1 MVRLKIWQWIVLALP
16 IAAILGF
23 LTTAAGFQIHRWG
36 INWIWAVVVLLFV
49 GWRWLL
55 VNWLRPPVLK
65 QVETALVEL
74 KTETG
79 QAEVPPAAGSN
90 LAQQAEAEV
99 QKVLLAA
106 REDIPPWENWTLFS
120 QRCQTL
126 IAAIAKVYYPQ
137 VKRPLLNIYVPQAY
151 GLLRDTV
158 TDVERWM
165 QQLSPALNQITIGQA
180 YDAYKLYR
188 KLEPATQTALKI
200 WNWTQWLLN
209 PAAALARTAT
219 QHYSA
224 TANQQLIVN
233 LGQLLREQALQAL
246 GTRAIALYSRTAVN
260 PLELSA
266 PTLPQTQTLREIFN
280 QTERNLEQEPVNL
293 LLVGRTGA
301 GKSSL
306 INTLFKTEQAAVDVL
321 PSTNQA
327 QAYRLK
333 TVVGESLT
341 LWDTPGYEQIG
352 RPELREQVLAQVKNV
367 DALLLVTPAT
377 DPALKMDIDFLIAAQ
392 SVVNNLPMIAVIT
405 QVDRLR
411 PVREWHPPYD
421 WRQGSQPK
429 ERSIREALQ
438 YRQEVLGQYCQSIL
452 PLVTSDASQGRAAW
466 GVSTLSEVLIN
477 AIAPSKQL
485 RLARFLQDLETRTLA
500 AAKVIDRYALQMST
514 TQGLASLLKSP
525 VLSFISTLMTG
536 SPQLAV
542 LLAQKIPVEQAPV
555 VMGKLQIAYELFSLL
570 MPRANAGSR
579 SFDLPVLWPLLLE
592 TSAPAAQ
599 DAWAFGHAL
608 AEYWT
613 GGLNPEQLQSCYRH
627 YLQRPLPLLQDR
639 ASAISLSW

>member
-1 MVRLKIWQWIVLALP
+1 MVRLKVWQWVVLALP

-23 LTTAAGFQIHRWG
+23 LTTAAGFQIHQWG
-36 INWIWAVVVLLFV
+36 INWIWAVVVLLFA

-55 VNWLRPPVLK
+55 VKWVRPPAIE
-65 QVETALVEL
+65 QVETALAEL
-74 KTETG
+74 DKADQSE
-79 QAEVPPAAGSN
+79 ALPSVAGSN

-106 REDIPPWENWTLFS
+106 REDVPPWENWAIFS

-158 TDVERWM
+158 ADVERWM

-180 YDAYKLYR
+180 YDAYELYQ

-209 PAAALARTAT
+209 PAAALAKTAT
-219 QHYSA
+219 QRYSA

-233 LGQLLREQALQAL
+233 LGQLLREQALKAL
-246 GTRAIALYSRTAVN
+246 GKRAIALYSGTAAK
-260 PLELSA
+260 PLELSE
-266 PTLPQTQTLREIFN
+266 PKLPQTKTLREIFS
-280 QTERNLEQEPVNL
+280 QTERRNLEQEPVNL
-293 LLVGRTGA
+293 LLIGRTGA

-306 INTLFKTEQAAVDVL
+306 INTLFKSEQAAVDVL
-321 PSTNQA
+321 PSTDRVQD
-327 QAYRLK
+327 YHLK
-333 TVVGESLT
+333 TAVGESLI
-341 LWDTPGYEQIG
+341 LWDAPGYEQIG
-352 RPELREQVLAQVKNV
+352 RPELREQVLSQVQDV

-377 DPALKMDIDFLIAAQ
+377 DPALKMDLDFLTAVQAAD
-392 SVVNNLPMIAVIT
+392 SKLPIIAVLT

-411 PVREWHPPYD
+411 PVREWRPPYD

-438 YRQEVLGQYCQSIL
+438 YRQEVLGPYCQSIL
-452 PLVTSDASQGRAAW
+452 PLVTGEAIQSRVAW

-477 AIAPSKQL
+477 AIAPAKQL
-485 RLARFLQDLETRTLA
+485 RLARLLQDLDTRSLA
-500 AAKVIDRYALQMST
+500 AAKVIDQYALQMST

-525 VLSFISTLMTG
+525 VLSFISTLITG
-536 SPQLAV
+536 SPSLAV

-570 MPRANAGSR
+570 MPRTNAGSR
-579 SFDLPVLWPLLLE
+579 SFDLQVLWPLLLE

-608 AEYWT
+608 VEYWT
-613 GGLNPEQLQSCYRH
+613 GELSPQQLQSRYHH
-627 YLQRPLPLLQDR
+627 YLQRTLPSLQF
-639 ASAISLSW
+639 